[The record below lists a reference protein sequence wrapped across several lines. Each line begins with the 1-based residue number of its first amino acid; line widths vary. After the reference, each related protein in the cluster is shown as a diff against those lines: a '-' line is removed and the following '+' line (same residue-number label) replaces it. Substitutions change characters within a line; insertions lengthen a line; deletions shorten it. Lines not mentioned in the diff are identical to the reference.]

1 MRLSSQSFGSG
12 MDSGEDSSVEDSGI
26 GRKDLRRAGELP
38 LPPFPRGLD
47 GMIPANSLTP
57 VSKASCPEVGASL
70 VSLVFEFSNNHLPSF
85 SGPESQ
91 AQPGQ
96 PEQSQARPEP
106 IPTFPR
112 NSPRVFLGFP
122 MRTFHAKFQ
131 GF

>member
-1 MRLSSQSFGSG
+1 
-12 MDSGEDSSVEDSGI
+12 
-26 GRKDLRRAGELP
+26 
-38 LPPFPRGLD
+38 
-47 GMIPANSLTP
+47 MIPANSLTP

-96 PEQSQARPEP
+96 PEQSQAQPEP

-112 NSPRVFLGFP
+112 NSRVFPGFP
-122 MRTFHAKFQ
+122 GVGLGGERLARKKKSIDFSQ
-131 GF
+131 